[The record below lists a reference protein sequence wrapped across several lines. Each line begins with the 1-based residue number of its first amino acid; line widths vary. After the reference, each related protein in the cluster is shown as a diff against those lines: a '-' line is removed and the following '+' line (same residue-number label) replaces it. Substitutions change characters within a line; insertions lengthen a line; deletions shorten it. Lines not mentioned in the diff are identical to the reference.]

1 MAKILGLDLGTNSL
15 GWAIID
21 DENKT
26 IEQSGVRIFQEGII
40 AKTIGKGEN
49 EESRN
54 AARREHRQMR
64 KQFYRKRLR
73 KIKLLE
79 TLIDQNM
86 CPLSREELSH
96 WKNWNKTLKSIGR
109 EFPTSEAFT
118 HWIQT
123 NPYDLREKAIHEEI
137 TDDELGRICY
147 HLIQRRGFLSNRKSS
162 GEDAKG
168 IYEKGNEA
176 ENIRPI
182 NFTKHQMEQKGTKTL
197 GAYLSKLQYTPYQ
210 AYETVTEEGQE
221 TRIRGRYTTR
231 SMYIEEFEQ
240 IWESQSKFKDLDSR
254 TVRATRTRDLKG
266 TLDSKSNKKRIEQLT
281 EKYGKDNTLVK
292 VNTSGE
298 GSKKKSTLHIT
309 TIKTMPLKEFLGG
322 EITIEDTEEG
332 QRLKFKSDESVL
344 FWQRP
349 LRSQKGTLDACQFEK
364 NMPVIRRD
372 GSYLMKDGEIQRRS
386 KTPCP
391 LSHPLFELFRTYQ
404 FVNNIK
410 TSTGDYL
417 QESYK
422 QQIIAIL
429 NKKKAAV
436 KFGAIVKQLKLTN
449 EKFNYDNDFSV
460 PNNSTIASL
469 SPLFKT
475 DIWQAHADD
484 IWHCF
489 YFYDDNEK
497 LFHKLVN
504 SYGYTKTID
513 DLKKIKLKDGY
524 CNVSLKAIRNILPYL
539 KLSWSFDKA
548 VLFGGIRNAF
558 GPRWVRF
565 QEYEQKI
572 ITDIAKLF
580 KNKHKEGELITEVK
594 AYLSDPENHYGFTE
608 NDLHFEH
615 LYHHSQEIT
624 ISKGELDRVPE
635 AENLRNPIV
644 QQSVYEMRRIVNQL
658 MRKYQAKYGD
668 SFRFDSIHVEMGR
681 DLKNGKK
688 KRQEKTYEVRDNAQ
702 KNEEARLK
710 LTEFGL
716 RTSRENLQKYQMW
729 KEIAD
734 KNGTVQ
740 CPYTGK
746 SISMTAAFGESNL
759 FQVEHILP
767 LSISLDD
774 GFGNKTLCESL
785 FNQLKG
791 SKTPY
796 EFYQENN
803 DPKLWGAK
811 SWDEISQRA
820 YSLLPY
826 FKAKRFTSK
835 KSPDLS
841 SFIERQLNDSRY
853 IAKKSVELLS
863 SICKDVRV
871 LPGQLTSEMRHLWGL
886 NSILQPVEGINE
898 ELDATDLERPAC
910 YAIREE
916 DQTISHIIHKNNP
929 VPSTEP
935 GELLIP
941 AEVSAKGQALKSRHF
956 SLEIQ
961 KENLE
966 AGPYWVKIA
975 VKDQLQ
981 LIPKVVS
988 RPDSTEDEIIFK
1000 GKIAKNRFTNASLST
1015 IKSENEDGSYW
1026 AKFNISDK
1034 KFIDTIDQKEKPKT
1048 SKKQLVLFGHVA
1060 EGIFKSFIYTCETNI
1075 GNGKYWLILD
1085 IDYDNVSFIKSFY
1098 QQPQIAEDEI
1108 CITVNAINQE
1118 ITSEID
1124 LNFKAHQTI
1133 EDGKYYALLKIEE
1146 IGDCY
1151 PVYTAKPKVDKKQ
1164 ELIEGNLWVD
1174 KFTGE
1179 IKLDPK
1185 KNRDDH
1191 RHHAI
1196 DAIVIALTKQSYFQ
1210 RLSTYNAQVEDK
1222 NRGRIDSTEKF
1233 PEPWEHFRD
1242 DVKESASKILISFR
1256 ENSKRRALTKNKKGY
1271 SVRGQLHK
1279 ETVYG
1284 LRTPPLGKEGYHKR
1298 IAVTSLKDNKQI
1310 AKIVDPTIR
1319 NILLNYL
1326 REHGVDTSDKF
1337 NVPQNIF
1344 QLDGKWQLFLPNKR
1358 GMQVPIRKVRI
1369 RENISNAVQ
1378 LKGKINQQVNPRNN
1392 HHVLLYIDKEGEMKE
1407 EIVSFWDTVQR
1418 KARGENVYALPIGG
1432 VEKVAVLEENDMFV
1446 IGLTDEQLRDYI
1458 DDTTYMSRYIYRV
1471 QKLSSLYYVFRH
1483 HLASTLDN
1491 EKQECRIQ
1499 SLKRF
1504 QELNPIKIRINNLG
1518 QIIKKEV

>member
-21 DENKT
+21 DENDT
-26 IEQSGVRIFQEGII
+26 IEQTGVRIFQEGIK
-40 AKTIGKGEN
+40 ADTIGKGDKEV
-49 EESRN
+49 SRN
-54 AARREHRQMR
+54 SERREHRQMR

-79 TLIDQNM
+79 TLIDQEM
-86 CPLSREELSH
+86 CPLSKEELSS

-118 HWIQT
+118 NWIQT
-123 NPYDLREKAIHEEI
+123 NPYDLRERAVSEEI
-137 TDDELGRICY
+137 TDHELGRIFY

-182 NFTKHQMEQKGTKTL
+182 NFTKHQMEKKGAKTL

-210 AYETVTEEGQE
+210 AYETVTEDEQE

-240 IWESQSKFKDLDSR
+240 IWETQSKFKDLDSK

-266 TLDSKSNKKRIEQLT
+266 TLDSKNNKKRIEQLI
-281 EKYGKDNTLVK
+281 EKYGKDNTLVNVK
-292 VNTSGE
+292 TTGE
-298 GSKKKSTLHIT
+298 ENKKKSTLHIT
-309 TIKTMPLKEFLGG
+309 TFKTMPLKEFLGG
-322 EITIEDTEEG
+322 EITTEDTEEG
-332 QRLKFKSDESVL
+332 KKIKFKSDESVL

-364 NMPVIRRD
+364 NMPVIRKD
-372 GSYLMKDGEIQRRS
+372 GTYLMKNGEIQHRS

-391 LSHPLFELFRTYQ
+391 LSHPSFELFRTYQ

-410 TSTGDYL
+410 SSAGDYL
-417 QESYK
+417 QETYK

-436 KFGAIVKQLKLTN
+436 KFGAIIKQLKLTN
-449 EKFNYDNDFSV
+449 EKFNYDDDFSV
-460 PNNSTIASL
+460 PNNATIASL
-469 SPLFKT
+469 SPLFKPAM
-475 DIWQAHADD
+475 WQAHADD

-497 LFHKLVN
+497 LYQKLVN
-504 SYGYTKTID
+504 SYGYTKTLE
-513 DLKKIKLKDGY
+513 DLKKVKLKDGY
-524 CNVSLKAIRNILPYL
+524 CNVSIKAIRNILPYL
-539 KLSWSFDKA
+539 TLSWSFDKA

-558 GPRWVRF
+558 GPRWCRF

-572 ITDIAKLF
+572 ISDIAKLF
-580 KNKHKEGELITEVK
+580 KTKHKEGELITAVK
-594 AYLSDPENHYGFTE
+594 VYLSDPENHYGFAE

-615 LYHHSQEIT
+615 LYHHSQQIT

-635 AENLRNPIV
+635 VENLRNPIV
-644 QQSVYEMRRIVNQL
+644 QQSIYEMRRIVNQL
-658 MRKYQAKYGD
+658 MRKYQQKYGE
-668 SFRFDSIHVEMGR
+668 SFRFDRIHVEMGR

-688 KRQEKTYEVRDNAQ
+688 RRQEKTYEVRDNAQ

-716 RTSRENLQKYQMW
+716 RSSRENLQKYQMW

-746 SISMTAAFGESNL
+746 SISLTAAFGEENL
-759 FQVEHILP
+759 FQIEHILP
-767 LSISLDD
+767 HSISLDD

-811 SWDEISQRA
+811 TWDEITQRA

-826 FKAKRFTSK
+826 YKAKRFTSK

-853 IAKKSVELLS
+853 IAKKSVELLT
-863 SICKDVRV
+863 SICADVRV

-886 NSILQPVEGINE
+886 NSILQPVEAIDEDLNE
-898 ELDATDLERPAC
+898 MDLDRPEC

-916 DQTISHIIHKNNP
+916 DQTISHIIHKNNL
-929 VPSTEP
+929 VPTTENN
-935 GELLIP
+935 ELLIP
-941 AEVSAKGQALKSRHF
+941 AEAKDNTLKSRHF

-961 KENLE
+961 KEKLE

-975 VKDQLQ
+975 VKDQIQ
-981 LIPKVVS
+981 LVPKVVS

-1015 IKSENEDGSYW
+1015 VKSDNEDGTYW
-1026 AKFNISDK
+1026 AKFAINDT
-1034 KFIDTIDQKEKPKT
+1034 KFINTIDQKDKPKPN
-1048 SKKQLVLFGHVA
+1048 KKQLVLFGHIA
-1060 EGIFKSFIYTCETNI
+1060 EGIFKSYIYTCQTNI
-1075 GNGKYWLILD
+1075 GDGKYWLVLD

-1108 CITVNAINQE
+1108 CITVDASNQE

-1124 LNFKAHQTI
+1124 LNFNTHKQV

-1146 IGDCY
+1146 IVDCH
-1151 PVYTAKPKVDKKQ
+1151 PVYTEKPKLDKKQ

-1174 KFTGE
+1174 KYTGD

-1210 RLSTYNAQVEDK
+1210 RLSTYNAQKEDK
-1222 NRGRIDSTEKF
+1222 KLGKIDSTEKF
-1233 PEPWEHFRD
+1233 PEPWEHFRN
-1242 DVKESASKILISFR
+1242 DVKEAASKILISFR

-1284 LRTPPLGKEGYHKR
+1284 LRTPPLGQEAYHKR
-1298 IAVTSLKDNKQI
+1298 ISVTALDKKGKID
-1310 AKIVDPTIR
+1310 KIVDPTIR
-1319 NILLNYL
+1319 RIILQYLN
-1326 REHGVDTSDKF
+1326 EHGVDTTKDFK
-1337 NVPQNIF
+1337 VPQNIF
-1344 QLDGKWQLFLPNKR
+1344 QPDGEWQLFLPNKR
-1358 GMQVPIRKVRI
+1358 GMHVPIRKVRI
-1369 RENISNAVQ
+1369 RENISNAVK
-1378 LKGKINQQVNPRNN
+1378 LKGNINQHVNPRNN

-1407 EIVSFWDTVQR
+1407 EIVSFWDTVER
-1418 KARGENVYALPIGG
+1418 KAKGENVYELPIGG
-1432 VEKVAVLEENDMFV
+1432 VQKIAILEENDTFV
-1446 IGLTDEQLRDYI
+1446 IGLTDEQLSDHMS
-1458 DDTTYMSRYIYRV
+1458 DADYMSQYIYRV

-1491 EKQECRIQ
+1491 DKQECRIQ
-1499 SLKRF
+1499 SLKRW

-1518 QIIKKEV
+1518 QIIKNES